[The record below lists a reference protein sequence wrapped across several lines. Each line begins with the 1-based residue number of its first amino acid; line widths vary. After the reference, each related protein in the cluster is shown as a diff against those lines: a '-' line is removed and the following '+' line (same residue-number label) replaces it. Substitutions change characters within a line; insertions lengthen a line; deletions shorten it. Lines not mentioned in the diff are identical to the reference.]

1 MTALYGSRDTSLKY
15 RQQIPWTP
23 ANKAF
28 MFESCVILNG
38 SKTLANG
45 NVPIRSFESCV
56 IFNGSKTKIHLFSH
70 HIWFERCVI
79 LDGSKIGMGK
89 HNGNLTKQLSCAT
102 HVNA

>member
-38 SKTLANG
+38 SKTLQWLQVAG
-45 NVPIRSFESCV
+45 TEFESCV
-56 IFNGSKTKIHLFSH
+56 ILNGSKTNI
-70 HIWFERCVI
+70 E
-79 LDGSKIGMGK
+79 
-89 HNGNLTKQLSCAT
+89 GN
-102 HVNA
+102 

>member
-1 MTALYGSRDTSLKY
+1 MTALYGSRYTSLKY

-38 SKTLANG
+38 SKT
-45 NVPIRSFESCV
+45 
-56 IFNGSKTKIHLFSH
+56 KIHLFSH

-79 LDGSKIGMGK
+79 LDGSKIGVGIQECA
-89 HNGNLTKQLSCAT
+89 LLFESC
-102 HVNA
+102 VIP

>member
-38 SKTLANG
+38 SKTVVRGMQKALQ
-45 NVPIRSFESCV
+45 FERCV
-56 IFNGSKTKIHLFSH
+56 IFNGSKTKIHLFSATSLLFFICH
-70 HIWFERCVI
+70 T
-79 LDGSKIGMGK
+79 GK
-89 HNGNLTKQLSCAT
+89 NGN
-102 HVNA
+102 